1 MRILLKICLAK
12 STETDAVQTKK
23 SLVNFKHE
31 GIPVKSIIA
40 LFIILGMSLAAG
52 LAKADEE
59 ALFSSQSL
67 TTEAALKAAMAALQ
81 KCRSEGFQVA
91 VAVVDRMGILQVS
104 LRDRYAGAHTPD
116 TARGKAWTAAS
127 FRSNTTD
134 MIEFTQPGQSQSG
147 VRHVPGTLMIGG
159 GMIIEA
165 AGSLVGAIGVS
176 GAPGGELDDLCAAAG
191 IEAIE
196 DLIAF

>member
-1 MRILLKICLAK
+1 MK
-12 STETDAVQTKK
+12 
-23 SLVNFKHE
+23 
-31 GIPVKSIIA
+31 PIIA

-52 LAKADEE
+52 TANAEEE

-67 TTEAALKAAMAALQ
+67 TPETAMTAAMAALK

-91 VAVVDRMGILQVS
+91 VAVVDRMGILQAL

-116 TARGKAWTAAS
+116 TAKGKAWTAAS
-127 FRSNTTD
+127 FRSNTTNMMD
-134 MIEFTQPGQSQSG
+134 LTQSGQPQSG
-147 VRHVPGTLMIGG
+147 VRHVPGALMIGG
-159 GMIIEA
+159 GLIIEA

-176 GAPGGELDDLCAAAG
+176 GAPGGEFDDLCAASG